1 MSILGNKKLKQQEV
15 ASKMQAA
22 LDGGNEEE
30 IKQAWV
36 EFQESVVDD
45 IKADFLEY
53 QITQD
58 KSILAQRGYRQLTTA
73 EENYYK
79 KFIEASKS
87 ANPQQAFADLPGTP
101 DGIMPETIIEDVFR
115 ELVEEHPLLDKI
127 NFTYCKYLTKWIL
140 NDHTI
145 DTAVWGELNSTITKE
160 ITSAFKIVDITQNKL
175 SAFAAIPLDMLDLG
189 PTFLDS
195 YIRTVLKDALLCGLE
210 KAIVAG
216 TGKNQPVGLCKNV
229 SHGVTVTGGVY
240 PDKTKVALTSFMP
253 KEYGK
258 VLAKLSKTE
267 KWTDDNSKVH
277 GGKTRKFSSVL
288 FICNQT
294 DYLTKVMPAST
305 VLTVN
310 GTFAQ
315 NVFPFP
321 TDVVI
326 SNELADNTAILCLPS
341 EYFMAIG
348 GAKEGIITYSD
359 DYKFLEDLRYYKRK
373 TYGAGKANDD
383 TVALFLDITNL
394 EEAYV
399 YTKVKGTV
407 ESTVK
412 GTVTTKAES

>member
-1 MSILGNKKLKQQEV
+1 MALLGNKKLKQQEV
-15 ASKMQAA
+15 AAA
-22 LDGGNEEE
+22 LQSAMTGGNEEE

-36 EFQESVVDD
+36 QFQEAVTED
-45 IKADFLEY
+45 IKTDFLEY
-53 QITQD
+53 QATQD
-58 KSILAQRGYRQLTTA
+58 KSILSQRGYRQLTSA
-73 EENYYK
+73 EEKYYE

-87 ANPQQAFADLPGTP
+87 PDPKQAFAALPGTI
-101 DGIMPETIIEDVFR
+101 DGIMPETIIEDVFK
-115 ELVEEHPLLDKI
+115 ELTEEHPLLDKI

-145 DTAVWGELNSTITKE
+145 DTAVWGELNSTIAKE
-160 ITSAFKIVDITQNKL
+160 ITSAFKVVDITQNKL

-216 TGKNQPVGLCKNV
+216 TGDNQPIGLCKDV
-229 SHGVTVTGGVY
+229 SHKVTVTGGVY
-240 PDKTKVALTSFMP
+240 PDKAKVVLTSFMP
-253 KEYGK
+253 KEYGT

-267 KWTDDNSKVH
+267 KYTQDGKEK
-277 GGKTRKFSSVL
+277 GGRARKFGSVL

-305 VLTVN
+305 VLNMN
-310 GTFAQ
+310 GTFTQ

-326 SNELADNTAILCLPS
+326 SNELKDGSAIVCLPS

-348 GAKEGIITYSD
+348 GPKEGVITYSD
-359 DYKFLEDLRYYKRK
+359 EYKFLEDLRYYKIK
-373 TYGAGKANDD
+373 TYGAGKAADD
-383 TVALFLDITNL
+383 TVALFLDISGL
-394 EEAYV
+394 EELYI
-399 YTKVKGTV
+399 
-407 ESTVK
+407 
-412 GTVTTKAES
+412 TTKQKTEAAQA

>member
-1 MSILGNKKLKQQEV
+1 
-15 ASKMQAA
+15 
-22 LDGGNEEE
+22 
-30 IKQAWV
+30 
-36 EFQESVVDD
+36 
-45 IKADFLEY
+45 
-53 QITQD
+53 
-58 KSILAQRGYRQLTTA
+58 
-73 EENYYK
+73 
-79 KFIEASKS
+79 
-87 ANPQQAFADLPGTP
+87 
-101 DGIMPETIIEDVFR
+101 
-115 ELVEEHPLLDKI
+115 
-127 NFTYCKYLTKWIL
+127 
-140 NDHTI
+140 
-145 DTAVWGELNSTITKE
+145 
-160 ITSAFKIVDITQNKL
+160 
-175 SAFAAIPLDMLDLG
+175 
-189 PTFLDS
+189 
-195 YIRTVLKDALLCGLE
+195 
-210 KAIVAG
+210 
-216 TGKNQPVGLCKNV
+216 
-229 SHGVTVTGGVY
+229 
-240 PDKTKVALTSFMP
+240 MP

-277 GGKTRKFSSVL
+277 GGRTRKFGSVL

-305 VLTVN
+305 VLNVN
-310 GTFAQ
+310 GTFTQ

-359 DYKFLEDLRYYKRK
+359 DYKFLEDLRYYKIK

>member
-1 MSILGNKKLKQQEV
+1 MALLGKNKLKQQEV
-15 ASKMQAA
+15 AAA
-22 LDGGNEEE
+22 LQSAMAGGNEEE

-36 EFQESVVDD
+36 TFQNAVVDD

-53 QITQD
+53 QATQD
-58 KSILAQRGYRQLTTA
+58 KTILSQRGYRQLTSA
-73 EENYYK
+73 EERYYE

-87 ANPQQAFADLPGTP
+87 ANPKQAFAVLPGTV
-101 DGIMPETIIEDVFR
+101 DGVMPETIIEDVFK
-115 ELVEEHPLLDKI
+115 ELVEEHPLLEKI
-127 NFTYCKYLTKWIL
+127 NFQYAKYLTKWIL

-145 DTAVWGELNSTITKE
+145 DTAVWGELNSTITEE
-160 ITSAFKIVDITQNKL
+160 ISSAFKVVDITQNKL

-216 TGKNQPVGLCKNV
+216 TGKNQPIGLNRDIHKGV
-229 SHGVTVTGGVY
+229 SVSDGVY
-240 PDKTKVALTSFMP
+240 PEKTKVKLTSFMP

-258 VLAKLSKTE
+258 ILAKMSKTE
-267 KWTDDNSKVH
+267 
-277 GGKTRKFSSVL
+277 GGRTRKFGSVL

-305 VLTVN
+305 VLNTN
-310 GTFAQ
+310 GTFTQ

-326 SNELADNTAILCLPS
+326 SNELADNTAILCLPN
-341 EYFMAIG
+341 EYFMAMG

-359 DYKFLEDLRYYKRK
+359 EYKFLEDMRYYKIK
-373 TYGAGKANDD
+373 TYGAGKAYDD
-383 TVALFLDITNL
+383 TVALFLDITDL
-394 EEAYV
+394 EELYIT
-399 YTKVKGTV
+399 TKVSGTV
-407 ESTVK
+407 A
-412 GTVTTKAES
+412 TKEQV

>member
-1 MSILGNKKLKQQEV
+1 MALLGKNKLKQQEV
-15 ASKMQAA
+15 AAA
-22 LDGGNEEE
+22 LQSAMTGGNEEE

-36 EFQESVVDD
+36 TFQEAITED
-45 IKADFLEY
+45 IKSDFLEY
-53 QITQD
+53 QATQD
-58 KSILAQRGYRQLTTA
+58 KTILVQRGYRQLTSA
-73 EENYYK
+73 EEKYYE

-87 ANPQQAFADLPGTP
+87 ADPKQAFAALPGTI
-101 DGIMPETIIEDVFR
+101 DGVMPETIIEDVFR
-115 ELVEEHPLLDKI
+115 ELVEDHPLLEKI
-127 NFTYCKYLTKWIL
+127 NFQYCKYLTKWIL

-145 DTAVWGELNSTITKE
+145 DSAVWGELNETIAKE

-216 TGKNQPVGLCKNV
+216 TGKNQPIGLCKNV
-229 SHGVTVTGGVY
+229 SENVTVTGGVY
-240 PDKTKVALTSFMP
+240 PDKEKVALKSFMP
-253 KEYGK
+253 KEYGNI
-258 VLAKLSKTE
+258 LAKMSKNE
-267 KWTDDNSKVH
+267 K
-277 GGKTRKFSSVL
+277 GRTRKFGSVL

-305 VLTVN
+305 VLNMN
-310 GTFAQ
+310 GTFTQ

-326 SNELADNTAILCLPS
+326 SNELKDNTAIVCLPS

-359 DYKFLEDLRYYKRK
+359 EYKFLEDLRYYKIK

-394 EEAYV
+394 EELYI
-399 YTKVKGTV
+399 
-407 ESTVK
+407 
-412 GTVTTKAES
+412 TTKAKTTTTVEGTVNTKTEA

>member
-1 MSILGNKKLKQQEV
+1 MAILGNKKLKQQEV
-15 ASKMQAA
+15 ASA
-22 LDGGNEEE
+22 LQSAMVGGNEEE

-36 EFQESVVDD
+36 QFQEAVTED
-45 IKADFLEY
+45 IKSDFLEY
-53 QITQD
+53 QATQD
-58 KSILAQRGYRQLTTA
+58 KTILSQRGYRQLTNA
-73 EENYYK
+73 EEKYYE

-87 ANPQQAFADLPGTP
+87 TNPKQAFANLPGTV
-101 DGIMPETIIEDVFR
+101 DGIMPETIIEDVFK
-115 ELVEEHPLLDKI
+115 ELTEEHPLLDKI

-145 DTAVWGELNSTITKE
+145 DTAVWGELNSQITKE
-160 ITSAFKIVDITQNKL
+160 ITSAFKVVDITQNKL

-195 YIRTVLKDALLCGLE
+195 YIRAVLKDALLCGLE

-216 TGKNQPVGLCKNV
+216 TGKNQPIGLCKDV
-229 SHGVTVTGGVY
+229 SEDVTVTGGVY
-240 PDKTKVALTSFMP
+240 PDKAKVALKSFMP

-258 VLAKLSKTE
+258 ILSQMSKNE
-267 KWTDDNSKVH
+267 K
-277 GGKTRKFSSVL
+277 GRTRKFGSVL

-305 VLTVN
+305 VLNMN
-310 GTFAQ
+310 GSFTQ

-326 SNELADNTAILCLPS
+326 SNELADNTAIVCLPN
-341 EYFMAIG
+341 EYFMAVG

-359 DYKFLEDLRYYKRK
+359 DYKFLEDLRYYKIK

-394 EEAYV
+394 EELYI
-399 YTKVKGTV
+399 
-407 ESTVK
+407 
-412 GTVTTKAES
+412 TTKQKVTE